1 MMLSL
6 FAPWRRHTDVQ
17 PPRWFAR
24 WRRAARQGQVWL
36 VGAGPGDPELITLR
50 AVRLL
55 QQADVVVYDRLVAPD
70 LLAHCRRGVRRLYVG
85 KRSGAHSLPQPEIN
99 ALLVREAQAGRN
111 VVRLKGGDPFVFGR
125 GGEEMLAL
133 RAAGVPVSVV
143 PGISAAHGCAAA
155 TGIPLTHRDVA
166 DGVSFITAHRRDGA
180 AATDWAALA
189 AQPSRT
195 LVCYMGLSEL
205 ALISAQL
212 IRHGLPGAT
221 PAALICHG
229 TTTAQRACRCRLDTL
244 ADTAQGTAMASPCLV
259 IIGQVVAL
267 GDLDVLSDMEKN
279 QVHRGE
285 GVEPGAKS
293 AADS

>member
-1 MMLSL
+1 MLSL
-6 FAPWRRHTDVQ
+6 FAPWDRGIDASR
-17 PPRWFAR
+17 PRWFAR
-24 WRRAARQGQVWL
+24 WRSAARQGQVWL
-36 VGAGPGDPELITLR
+36 VGAGPGDPELITVR
-50 AVRLL
+50 ALRLL
-55 QQADVVVYDRLVAPD
+55 QQADVVVYDRLVAPA

-85 KRSGAHSLPQPEIN
+85 KRSGAHSVPQQEIN
-99 ALLVREAQAGRN
+99 ALLVREAQAGRR

-155 TGIPLTHRDVA
+155 TGMPLTHRDLA
-166 DGVSFITAHRRDGA
+166 DGVTFITAHRRDGA
-180 AATDWAALA
+180 AGTDWAALA

-205 ALISAQL
+205 AQISEQL
-212 IRHGLPGAT
+212 IQHGLPAST

-229 TTTAQRACRCRLDTL
+229 TTAAQRAVRCRLDTL
-244 ADTAQGTAMASPCLV
+244 ADTAQQAAMASPCLL

-267 GDLDVLSDMEKN
+267 GDPAQLCAIEQM
-279 QVHRGE
+279 
-285 GVEPGAKS
+285 AT
-293 AADS
+293 A